1 MRTKSSP
8 TPLGY
13 STKFHTGMF
22 RPMVQL
28 FTLLYTILIDKAPLS
43 CTILLKRVTPRDP
56 HFLLVSPFTTYF
68 FKEHCIPFPNL
79 RFQPPLVSD
88 FISSRFPEK
97 SLHLEP
103 LESDH
108 LS

>member
-13 STKFHTGMF
+13 STKFHTGWF

-43 CTILLKRVTPRDP
+43 CTILLKRVTPRENEGTLI
-56 HFLLVSPFTTYF
+56 FSWLLLSLPT
-68 FKEHCIPFPNL
+68 
-79 RFQPPLVSD
+79 
-88 FISSRFPEK
+88 SSK
-97 SLHLEP
+97 NTASLFRTFG
-103 LESDH
+103 SNH